1 VKKQL
6 TFSQVIAR
14 RTAKKRLTFSQ
25 VIARRNAPKQSF
37 KDCFAALAMTARLKD
52 CFAALAM
59 TARLKDCFVAAVVA
73 MTKDFKIERLTEVS
87 NV

>member
-25 VIARRNAPKQSF
+25 VIARRNAPKQSL

-59 TARLKDCFVAAVVA
+59 TARLRDCFAAVVA

>member
-52 CFAALAM
+52 CF
-59 TARLKDCFVAAVVA
+59 VAAVVA